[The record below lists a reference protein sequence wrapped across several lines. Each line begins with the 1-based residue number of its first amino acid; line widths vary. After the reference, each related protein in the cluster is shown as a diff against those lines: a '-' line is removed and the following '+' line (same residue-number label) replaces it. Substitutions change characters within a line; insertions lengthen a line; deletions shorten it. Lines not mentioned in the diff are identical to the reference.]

1 MALSQIKHLEGGDIM
16 GFFGGKKGNLG
27 QNVGFWGDIMGCRGG
42 KWGLI
47 RDKWWY
53 RKHKMGYKEME

>member
-1 MALSQIKHLEGGDIM
+1 MV
-16 GFFGGKKGNLG
+16 FFWGKKGNLG

-53 RKHKMGYKEME
+53 RKHKMGCKEME